1 MAATTFEYDFTKTKD
16 WLSQGCSF
24 WSRDEILSE
33 AFSRVLP
40 DRAADLMDVMGAV
53 YAADRRSKRIF
64 NGTATGQRRISIRIP
79 VRDPEAWS
87 SPELVISLR
96 KLLSWVSGDVWDLE
110 FTGQARTKGLEGGQG
125 FLFEVP
131 LEAPVNVSLFSGGL
145 DSLAGLAHHA
155 LGCPGG
161 SRVLVSGCT
170 HNRLSSQQAAQVN
183 WIRYAWRRGQP
194 SATGDVRHVAVPFG
208 VDADDAVNEEKGQR
222 TRSLLFLAM
231 GVNAALQA
239 GAEALHV
246 LENGIGALNLPLNGT
261 QLGTDNYRGVH
272 PRTLAMTERL
282 FASALEKPVRIE
294 NPFMFTT
301 KAEMCRALPEAGL
314 AALVRET
321 VSCDGYPQRVP
332 GQAQCGCC
340 TSCVLRRQA
349 LFCSGLAG
357 HDPSAGYRRDIL
369 NGVKR
374 LEPDESHGFMVMN
387 EQVKLMA
394 RCLESDRPW
403 QELTVAYPELAR
415 TTVELAARP
424 GALGQ
429 EDLAASYVELFRTH
443 VHEWNE
449 FASEVVAAG
458 WEI

>member
-1 MAATTFEYDFTKTKD
+1 MTATTFEYDFTKTRD

-40 DRAADLMDVMGAV
+40 DCAADLMDVMGAV

-64 NGTATGQRRISIRIP
+64 NGTATGQRRIGIRIP

-110 FTGQARTKGLEGGQG
+110 FTGRARAKGLEGGQG

-145 DSLAGLAHHA
+145 DSLAGLSHHA
-155 LGCPGG
+155 LEYPGG

-170 HNRLSSQQAAQVN
+170 HNRLSSQQAAQVD
-183 WIRYAWRRGQP
+183 WLRYAWRGGQP
-194 SATGDVRHVAVPFG
+194 AAAGEVRHVVVPFG

-222 TRSLLFLAM
+222 TRALLFLAM

-239 GAEALHV
+239 GADSLQV
-246 LENGIGALNLPLNGT
+246 FENGIGALNLPLNGT

-272 PRTLAMTERL
+272 PRTLAMAEGL
-282 FASALEKPVRIE
+282 FESVLEKPVRIE

-332 GQAQCGCC
+332 GQPQCGGC

-349 LFCSGLAG
+349 LFCSGLSEN
-357 HDPSAGYRRDIL
+357 DPSAGYRRDVL
-369 NGVKR
+369 SSVKR
-374 LEPDESHGFMVMN
+374 LKPHESHGFMVMD
-387 EQVKLMA
+387 EQVKQMA
-394 RCLESDRPW
+394 RCLESDWPW
-403 QELTVAYPELAR
+403 RELTIAYPELAR
-415 TTVELAARP
+415 TTVELADRP
-424 GALGQ
+424 GAPDH
-429 EDLAASYVELFRTH
+429 EDLAAGYVELFRTH
-443 VHEWNE
+443 VNEWNK
-449 FASEVVAAG
+449 FASEVAAAG
-458 WEI
+458 

>member
-1 MAATTFEYDFTKTKD
+1 MTATMFEYDFTKTAD

-24 WSRDEILSE
+24 WSRDEILSK

-64 NGTATGQRRISIRIP
+64 NGTATGQRRIGARIP
-79 VRDPEAWS
+79 VRDPGAWS
-87 SPELVISLR
+87 LPELVSSLR

-110 FTGQARTKGLEGGQG
+110 FTGRARTEGLEDGQG
-125 FLFEVP
+125 VLFEVP

-155 LGCPGG
+155 IGHPGG

-170 HNRLSSQQAAQVN
+170 HNRLSSQQAVQVN
-183 WIRYAWRRGQP
+183 WIRSAWAWGTP
-194 SATGDVRHVAVPFG
+194 AAAGEVRHVAVPFG
-208 VDADDAVNEEKGQR
+208 VDAEDAVNEEKGQR
-222 TRSLLFLAM
+222 TRALLFLAM

-246 LENGIGALNLPLNGT
+246 FENGVGALNLPLNGT

-272 PRTLAMTERL
+272 PRTLAMAESL
-282 FASALEKPVRIE
+282 FESILEKSVRID

-314 AALVRET
+314 ATLVRET
-321 VSCDGYPQRVP
+321 VSCDGYPQRVR

-349 LFCSGLAG
+349 LFCSGLAEN
-357 HDPSAGYRRDIL
+357 DPISDYRRDIL
-369 NGVKR
+369 SGLKR
-374 LEPDESHGFMVMN
+374 LERNESHGFMVMD

-394 RCLESDRPW
+394 RCLESNRPW
-403 QELTVAYPELAR
+403 RELTIAYPELAR

-424 GALGQ
+424 GAPGQ

-443 VHEWNE
+443 VHEWNN
-449 FASEVVAAG
+449 FASEVAAAR
-458 WEI
+458 

>member
-1 MAATTFEYDFTKTKD
+1 MTATTFEYDFTKTGD

-24 WSRDEILSE
+24 WSHDGILSK

-64 NGTATGQRRISIRIP
+64 NGVATGQRRIGTRIP
-79 VRDPEAWS
+79 VRDPGSWL
-87 SPELVISLR
+87 SPELVSPLR

-110 FTGQARTKGLEGGQG
+110 FAGRTRTKGLEGDQG

-131 LEAPVNVSLFSGGL
+131 LEAPINVSLFSGGL

-155 LGCPGG
+155 LDHLGG

-170 HNRLSSQQAAQVN
+170 HNRLSSQQAVQVN
-183 WIRYAWRRGQP
+183 WIRSAWRRAAP
-194 SATGDVRHVAVPFG
+194 AAAGDVRHVAVPFG
-208 VDADDAVNEEKGQR
+208 VDAEDAVNEEKGQR
-222 TRSLLFLAM
+222 TRALLFLAM

-239 GAEALHV
+239 GADTLHV
-246 LENGIGALNLPLNGT
+246 FENGLGALNLPLNWT

-272 PRTLAMTERL
+272 PRTLAMAEGFFESVLGT
-282 FASALEKPVRIE
+282 PVRIE
-294 NPFMFTT
+294 NPFMFAT
-301 KAEMCRALPEAGL
+301 KAEMCRALSQAGL
-314 AALVRET
+314 ADVVRET

-349 LFCSGLAG
+349 LFCGGLADYD
-357 HDPSAGYRRDIL
+357 HSADYRRDIL
-369 NGVKR
+369 SGING
-374 LEPDESHGFMVMN
+374 LNQEDSHGFMVMS

-394 RCLESDRPW
+394 RCLESVRPW

-415 TTVELAARP
+415 TVAELAARP
-424 GALGQ
+424 GGASQ
-429 EDLAASYVELFRTH
+429 ESLAASYVELFRTH
-443 VHEWNE
+443 VREWNE
-449 FASEVVAAG
+449 FDSEIAAAG
-458 WEI
+458 

>member
-1 MAATTFEYDFTKTKD
+1 MAATTFEYDFTRTGD
-16 WLSQGCSF
+16 WPPHKCSF

-40 DRAADLMDVMGAV
+40 GPAADLMDVMGAV
-53 YAADRRSKRIF
+53 YTADRRSKRCF
-64 NGTATGQRRISIRIP
+64 NGTATGQRRIGIRMP

-87 SPELVISLR
+87 SPETASSFR

-110 FTGQARTKGLEGGQG
+110 FTGRARGKGLEGYQG

-155 LGCPGG
+155 LGYPGG

-170 HNRLSSQQAAQVN
+170 HNRLSSQQTAQVN
-183 WIRYAWRRGQP
+183 WMRHAWRGGQP
-194 SATGDVRHVAVPFG
+194 VAAGDVRHVAVPFG
-208 VDADDAVNEEKGQR
+208 IESEEAVNEEKGQR
-222 TRSLLFLAM
+222 TRALLYLAM

-246 LENGIGALNLPLNGT
+246 FENGIGALNLPLNGT

-272 PRTLAMTERL
+272 PRTLAMAEGF
-282 FASALEKPVRIE
+282 FASVLGVRVRIE
-294 NPFMFTT
+294 NYFMFTT
-301 KAEMCRALPEAGL
+301 KAEMCRALPKAGL

-321 VSCDGYPQRVP
+321 VSCDGYPRRVP
-332 GQAQCGCC
+332 RQAQCGCC

-349 LFCSGLAG
+349 LFCSGLSEN
-357 HDPSAGYRRDIL
+357 DPSADYRRDVLSGINLL
-369 NGVKR
+369 NT
-374 LEPDESHGFMVMN
+374 DESHGFMVMN
-387 EQVKLMA
+387 EQVKLIA

-403 QELTVAYPELAR
+403 QELTIAYPELAR
-415 TTVELAARP
+415 TTAELAARP
-424 GALGQ
+424 GAPGH
-429 EDLAASYVELFRTH
+429 EDLADSYVELFRIH

-449 FASEVVAAG
+449 FASEIAAAG
-458 WEI
+458 